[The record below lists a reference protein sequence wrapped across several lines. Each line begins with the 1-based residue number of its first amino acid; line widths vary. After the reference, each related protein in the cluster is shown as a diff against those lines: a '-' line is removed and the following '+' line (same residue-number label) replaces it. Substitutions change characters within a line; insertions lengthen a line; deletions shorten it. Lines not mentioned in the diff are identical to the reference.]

1 MHTLT
6 TTTTSDRFEAL
17 RAAQQFAYDRAPAIR
32 AVYAQAQM
40 TPQDLHGPTDL
51 ARLAVTSKDAL
62 LEQQRQSPPF
72 GGFLAADD
80 ASIRRIFVSP
90 GPVYEPQLFDD
101 DTGHGFAHVFR
112 QAGIGPGDRVLN
124 TWSYHLVPAGLLL
137 DAGIAATGATL
148 VPCGPGGAE
157 QQAQLIM
164 ELGITCI
171 CASTGFF
178 VTLVET
184 LERLGHDLPSQWKVR
199 SAMLGG
205 ELGDWMGKRRAL
217 EQKYAIRT
225 FSAYATGDFGLI
237 AYEEPGQTGYTVQP
251 ERLVQ
256 ICDPHT
262 GAPLPLGE
270 PGQIVVT
277 TLNHGWPL
285 VRFGTGDVAQ
295 ALSHSSD
302 GLVERI
308 GMLQGRVGQ
317 GVKVREIFIYPRNV
331 EELVIRTPS
340 IQRAQLVVGKQQHRE
355 TATLRAVL
363 APGASQEAT
372 QNDVMEKFKLLT
384 RLKLDAV
391 EWLDQKELALD
402 APFLVDNKHA
412 AP

>member
-1 MHTLT
+1 MHTLPT
-6 TTTTSDRFEAL
+6 TDRFRLL
-17 RAAQQFAYDRAPAIR
+17 RASQQFAYDRAPAIR
-32 AVYAQAQM
+32 AVYQLAMM
-40 TPQDLHGPTDL
+40 TPQDLQGPADL
-51 ARLAVTSKDAL
+51 ARLAVTSKDSL
-62 LEQQRQSPPF
+62 LDKQRQSPPF

-80 ASIRRIFVSP
+80 ASIRRIYVSP
-90 GPVYEPQLFDD
+90 GPVYEPQFFDED
-101 DTGHGFAHVFR
+101 PGKGFSHVFR

-148 VPCGPGGAE
+148 IPCGPGGAE

-171 CASTGFF
+171 CSSTSFF

-184 LERLGHDLPSQWKVR
+184 LERLGHDLPAQWKVR

-217 EQKYAIRT
+217 EQKYAICT

-237 AYEEPGQTGYTVQP
+237 AYEEPGQLGYTVQP
-251 ERLVQ
+251 DRLVQ

-277 TLNHGWPL
+277 TLDHGWPL

-295 ALSHSSD
+295 ALAHSPD

-308 GMLQGRVGQ
+308 GLLQGRVGQ

-331 EELVIRTPS
+331 EELVIRSPA
-340 IQRAQLVVGKQQHRE
+340 IQRAQIIIGKQQHRE

-363 APGASQEAT
+363 KPGASLDAT
-372 QNDVMEKFKLLT
+372 QSDVMERFRQLT
-384 RLKLDAV
+384 RLKLDSV
-391 EWLDQKELALD
+391 EWLSQEDMPLD
-402 APFLVDNKHA
+402 APLLVNNKH
-412 AP
+412 

>member
-1 MHTLT
+1 MHTVPT
-6 TTTTSDRFEAL
+6 TDRFAAL

-40 TPQDLHGPTDL
+40 TPQDLQGPTDL

-101 DTGHGFAHVFR
+101 GTGHGFAHVFR

-171 CASTGFF
+171 CASTAFF
-178 VTLVET
+178 ITLVET
-184 LERLGHDLPSQWKVR
+184 LERLDYDLPAQWKVR

-225 FSAYATGDFGLI
+225 FSAYATGDLGLI
-237 AYEEPGQTGYTVQP
+237 AYEEPGQVGYTVQP
-251 ERLVQ
+251 DRLVQ

-262 GAPLPLGE
+262 GIPLPLGE

-277 TLNHGWPL
+277 TLDHGWPL
-285 VRFGTGDVAQ
+285 LRFGTGDVAQ
-295 ALSHSSD
+295 ALSLSPD

-317 GVKVREIFIYPRNV
+317 GIKVREIFIYPRNV

-340 IQRAQLVVGKQQHRE
+340 VQRAQLIIGKQAHRE

-363 APGASQEAT
+363 APGASQDTT
-372 QNDVMEKFKLLT
+372 QSDVVEMFRQLT
-384 RLKLDAV
+384 RLKLEAI
-391 EWLDQKELALD
+391 EWLDQEELAMD
-402 APFLVDNKHA
+402 APLLVDNKH
-412 AP
+412 

>member
-1 MHTLT
+1 MRTSPT
-6 TTTTSDRFEAL
+6 TNRFEAL
-17 RAAQQFAYDRAPAIR
+17 RASQQFAYDRAPAIR
-32 AVYAQAQM
+32 AVYELAKM
-40 TPQDLHGPTDL
+40 TPQDLQSPADL

-62 LEQQRQSPPF
+62 LEKQRQVPPF
-72 GGFLAADD
+72 GGFLAAED
-80 ASIRRIFVSP
+80 ASIRRIFISP

-101 DTGHGFAHVFR
+101 DTGHGFSHVFH

-148 VPCGPGGAE
+148 IPCGPGGAE

-171 CASTGFF
+171 CASTSFF

-184 LERLGHDLPSQWKVR
+184 LERMGYDLPSQWKVR

-205 ELGDWMGKRRAL
+205 ELGDWIGKRRAL

-237 AYEEPGQTGYTVQP
+237 GYEEPGLVGYTVQP
-251 ERLVQ
+251 DRLVQ
-256 ICDPHT
+256 ICDPLT

-277 TLNHGWPL
+277 TLDHGWPL
-285 VRFGTGDVAQ
+285 VRFGTGDVAS
-295 ALSHSSD
+295 ALSHSPD

-317 GVKVREIFIYPRNV
+317 GVKVREIFVYPRNV
-331 EELVIRTPS
+331 EELVIRVPL
-340 IQRAQLVVGKQQHRE
+340 IQRAQIIVGKQQHRE

-363 APGASQEAT
+363 APGASKDSAQS
-372 QNDVMEKFKLLT
+372 DLMEMFRQLT
-384 RLKLDAV
+384 RLKIDSV
-391 EWLDQKELALD
+391 EWLSQDELAID
-402 APFLVDNKHA
+402 APLLVNQKH
-412 AP
+412 

>member
-1 MHTLT
+1 MHALAL
-6 TTTTSDRFEAL
+6 SDRFETL
-17 RAAQQFAYDRAPAIR
+17 RASQQFAYDRAPAIR
-32 AVYAQAQM
+32 TVYALAQM
-40 TPQDLHGPTDL
+40 TPQDLQGPDDL
-51 ARLAVTSKDAL
+51 ARLAVTSKDSL
-62 LEQQRQSPPF
+62 LEKQRLSPPF

-101 DTGHGFAHVFR
+101 RTGHGFSHVFQ

-137 DAGIAATGATL
+137 DEGIAATGATL
-148 VPCGPGGAE
+148 IPCGPGGVE
-157 QQAQLIM
+157 QQAQLII

-171 CASTGFF
+171 CASTSFF

-184 LERLGHDLPSQWKVR
+184 LERMGYDLPSQWKVR

-237 AYEEPGQTGYTVQP
+237 AYEEAGQEGYTVQP
-251 ERLVQ
+251 DRLVQ
-256 ICDPHT
+256 ICDPRT

-277 TLNHGWPL
+277 TLDRGWPL

-295 ALSHSSD
+295 ALSHSPD

-308 GMLQGRVGQ
+308 SLLQGRVGQ

-331 EELVIRTPS
+331 EELIIRTPA
-340 IQRAQLVVGKQQHRE
+340 IERAQVIARKNSHRE
-355 TATLRAVL
+355 TVTLRAVL
-363 APGASQEAT
+363 APGSSKDDT
-372 QNDVMEKFKLLT
+372 QNQLMEVFRQLT
-384 RLKLDAV
+384 RLKLDSI
-391 EWLDQKELALD
+391 EWSTHEDMPID
-402 APFLVDNKHA
+402 APLLVDRKH
-412 AP
+412 

>member
-1 MHTLT
+1 MHTLPT
-6 TTTTSDRFEAL
+6 TARFEAL
-17 RAAQQFAYDRAPAIR
+17 RASQQFAFDRASAIR
-32 AVYAQAQM
+32 AVYERAAM
-40 TPQDLHGPTDL
+40 TPQDLQGPADL

-62 LEQQRQSPPF
+62 LEKQRQSPPF

-80 ASIRRIFVSP
+80 TSIRRIFVSP
-90 GPVYEPQLFDD
+90 GPLYEPQLFDD
-101 DTGHGFAHVFR
+101 DDGHGFSHVFR
-112 QAGIGPGDRVLN
+112 YAGIGPGDRVLN

-137 DAGIAATGATL
+137 DAGITATGATL
-148 VPCGPGGAE
+148 IPCGPGGAE

-171 CASTGFF
+171 CASTSFF

-184 LERLGHDLPSQWKVR
+184 LERMGYNLPSQWKVR

-217 EQKYAIRT
+217 EQKYAIST
-225 FSAYATGDFGLI
+225 FSAYATGDLGLI
-237 AYEEPGQTGYTVQP
+237 AYEEPGKVGYTVQP
-251 ERLVQ
+251 DRLVQ

-277 TLNHGWPL
+277 TLDYGWPL

-295 ALSHSSD
+295 ALSHSPD

-308 GMLQGRVGQ
+308 SPLQGRVGQ

-331 EELVIRTPS
+331 EELMVRIPS
-340 IQRAQLVVGKQQHRE
+340 IERAQVIIGKNQHRE

-363 APGASQEAT
+363 APGASK
-372 QNDVMEKFKLLT
+372 DVIQSELMEVFRQLT
-384 RLKLDAV
+384 RLKLDSV
-391 EWLDQKELALD
+391 EWLIQDNMPIE
-402 APFLVDNKHA
+402 APLLVDKKH
-412 AP
+412 

>member
-1 MHTLT
+1 MHTLPT
-6 TTTTSDRFEAL
+6 TDRFRLL
-17 RAAQQFAYDRAPAIR
+17 RASQQFAYDRAPAIR
-32 AVYAQAQM
+32 AVYQLAMM
-40 TPQDLHGPTDL
+40 TPQDLQGPADL
-51 ARLAVTSKDAL
+51 ARLAVTSKDSL
-62 LEQQRQSPPF
+62 LDKQRQSPPF

-80 ASIRRIFVSP
+80 TSIRRIYVSP
-90 GPVYEPQLFDD
+90 GPVYEPHSFDE
-101 DTGHGFAHVFR
+101 DTGKGFSHVFR

-148 VPCGPGGAE
+148 IPCGPGGAE

-171 CASTGFF
+171 CSSTSFF

-184 LERLGHDLPSQWKVR
+184 LERMGYDLPSQWKVR

-237 AYEEPGQTGYTVQP
+237 AYEELGQLGYTVQP
-251 ERLVQ
+251 DRLVQ

-262 GAPLPLGE
+262 GAPLPPGE

-277 TLNHGWPL
+277 TLDSGWPL

-295 ALSHSSD
+295 ALALSPD

-308 GMLQGRVGQ
+308 SLLQGRVGQ

-331 EELVIRTPS
+331 EELIIRIPA
-340 IQRAQLVVGKQQHRE
+340 IERAQIIVEKKQHRE

-363 APGASQEAT
+363 TPGASHYAT
-372 QNDVMEKFKLLT
+372 QSDLIEVFRQLT
-384 RLKLDAV
+384 RLRLDSV
-391 EWLDQKELALD
+391 EWVIQEDMPID
-402 APFLVDNKHA
+402 APLLVDNKQ
-412 AP
+412 